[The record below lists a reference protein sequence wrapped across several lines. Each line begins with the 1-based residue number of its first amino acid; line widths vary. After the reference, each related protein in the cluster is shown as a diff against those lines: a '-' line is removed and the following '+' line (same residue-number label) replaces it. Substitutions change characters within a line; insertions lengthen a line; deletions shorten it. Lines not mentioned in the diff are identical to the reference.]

1 MTSHG
6 REEMEA
12 EGLTVFDVEHCILTG
27 DVVERQKDR
36 ETAEWKYLVQG
47 KTLGEENAVTVAKI
61 APTGKLVMTTVWL
74 V

>member
-47 KTLGEENAVTVAKI
+47 ETLGEENAVTVAKI
-61 APTGKLVMTTVWL
+61 TPTGKLIIITVWL